1 MNKKI
6 KPSTRKILAMCL
18 VLIMGSQVVA
28 CSNKDAEN
36 SNAAD
41 TNSEQRVDTSQNNK
55 TDSNATAEKSG
66 SVITIGNTAFEIFNE
81 NKAGEKEYSQIISQH
96 KKALGKDVQVYNMVV
111 PTHVEF
117 GLPEKYKD
125 MSKSEKDSID
135 SIYKNM
141 DKDVKTVDAYDNL
154 KKHKDEYIYFNT
166 DHHWTSLGAYYAY
179 QSFAKE
185 AGFKPV
191 ELSNYDKYTKEG
203 FLGTLYAQ
211 TQDSKIK
218 NNPDKV
224 DYYKIP
230 CDYSVYRY
238 EKENP
243 NKPLKTTLYADYAKG
258 SNAYSVF
265 LHGDFPRID
274 IKNKDAKN
282 NKKLVVVKESYGNAF
297 VPFLIPHYKEVIV
310 IDSRH
315 YKGSLEKLVKENN
328 ANEVLFI
335 NNAFAA
341 NTQKIVNT
349 IKDLNK

>member
-1 MNKKI
+1 M
-6 KPSTRKILAMCL
+6 
-18 VLIMGSQVVA
+18 
-28 CSNKDAEN
+28 
-36 SNAAD
+36 
-41 TNSEQRVDTSQNNK
+41 
-55 TDSNATAEKSG
+55 
-66 SVITIGNTAFEIFNE
+66 
-81 NKAGEKEYSQIISQH
+81 
-96 KKALGKDVQVYNMVV
+96 
-111 PTHVEF
+111 
-117 GLPEKYKD
+117 
-125 MSKSEKDSID
+125 
-135 SIYKNM
+135 
-141 DKDVKTVDAYDNL
+141 
-154 KKHKDEYIYFNT
+154 
-166 DHHWTSLGAYYAY
+166 
-179 QSFAKE
+179 AKE
-185 AGFKPV
+185 AGFKPA
-191 ELSNYDKYTKEG
+191 ELSEYDKYTKEG

-224 DYYKIP
+224 NYYKIP

-274 IKNKDAKN
+274 IKNKDSKN

-315 YKGSLEKLVKENN
+315 YKDSLEKLVKENN